1 MSQSVLRAAR
11 IIDAIADEPRTVME
25 LAATFDLHRST
36 MFRELRALESVG
48 YVHRRKDGRYR
59 LGLHL
64 VSLARRAFDDLDLP
78 GAARDHLRTLHGI
91 VGNTVHLAALVE
103 DIIVYV
109 DKVED
114 PSGVRMYS
122 SIGKAV
128 VPYASGVG
136 KAILAGLDVGARDA
150 VLAGATW
157 VKFTENTISSRAELD
172 RQLDLVT
179 QQGWAA
185 DDREFEDFI
194 NCIAVPIVTP
204 LGVVGAL
211 SITAI
216 RMVQDLDT
224 LKTRIPAMLQTATLI
239 ARELG

>member
-1 MSQSVLRAAR
+1 MSQSVRRAAR
-11 IIDAIADEPRTVME
+11 ILDAIAHEPQTVME
-25 LAATFDLHRST
+25 LAEAFDLHRST
-36 MFRELRALESVG
+36 MFRELQSLESVG
-48 YVHRRKDGRYR
+48 YVHRRRDGRYR

-64 VSLARRAFDDLDLP
+64 VALARRAFDDLDLR
-78 GAARDHLRTLHGI
+78 GAAHDHIRRLHGI
-91 VGNTVHLAALVE
+91 VGNTVHLAALIE
-103 DIIVYV
+103 DSIVYV

-114 PSGVRMYS
+114 PRGVRMYS

-136 KAILAGLDVGARDA
+136 KAILAGLDESGRDA
-150 VLAGATW
+150 VLAEASW

-172 RQLDLVT
+172 RELRLVT
-179 QQGWAA
+179 AQGWAA

-224 LKTRIPAMLQTATLI
+224 LKTRLPALLQTAALI